1 MTIKTYLRPS
11 LFVVFAALLIQ
22 GCASTPSANTNF
34 DSSIDFSKYQTFT
47 WLSENPMKV
56 VKVISAPRTSLQPAV
71 MAAIRTHLESAG
83 YKYVD
88 DATAANFLLSF
99 TVGSREKVGAAYS
112 SDSVGTSGRGG
123 WATAYYGGAAGL
135 AYAQGM
141 LAIDIF
147 DANDRRPVW
156 HGVAGKTITQD
167 DQDNMS
173 PLIDG
178 VVASIL
184 ADFPPR

>member
-1 MTIKTYLRPS
+1 MQ
-11 LFVVFAALLIQ
+11 A
-22 GCASTPSANTNF
+22 CASTPSANIDF
-34 DSSIDFSKYQTFT
+34 DSSVDFSKYQSFT

-56 VKVISAPRTSLQPAV
+56 VKVVSAPRATLQPAV
-71 MAAIRTHLESAG
+71 MAAIRTHLEAAG

-88 DATAANFLLSF
+88 DASAAEFLLSF
-99 TVGSREKVGAAYS
+99 TVGSRENANAAYS

-123 WATAYYGGAAGL
+123 WATAFFGGATGV

-141 LAIDIF
+141 LAIDVF
-147 DANDRRPVW
+147 DANDRQPVW
-156 HGVAGKTITQD
+156 HGVGGRTITED
-167 DQDNMS
+167 DRDNMS
-173 PLIDG
+173 SLIDG